1 MVEPCAS
8 HTSPESTT
16 LQQTK
21 GKYMNKSLLTLAAVA
36 VASVATPAMAGSLT
50 AEVRLADVRNGNQ
63 PNSTEYKVEA
73 WDSLYGVKVGAE
85 LQAKQGENAGPIQ
98 ATLSAKAGLEGPT
111 VMGVNSLAFVEL
123 GERLSQEVTT
133 RVGTRNVVTGGNH
146 EFWGVG
152 VKLNRNLLGPVAL
165 NAGYRHRE
173 GFAGADN
180 MNEERWHGGLTLA
193 VNDKTAVGA
202 TYYNTRGT
210 TNSDAVGLSV
220 TRKF

>member
-1 MVEPCAS
+1 
-8 HTSPESTT
+8 
-16 LQQTK
+16 
-21 GKYMNKSLLTLAAVA
+21 MNKSLLTLAAVA

-85 LQAKQGENAGPIQ
+85 LQAKQGENAGPIK

-111 VMGVNSLAFVEL
+111 VMGASSLAYVEL
-123 GERLSQEVTT
+123 GERLSQASA
-133 RVGTRNVVTGGNH
+133 GGNH
-146 EFWGVG
+146 EFWGIG
-152 VKLNRNLLGPVAL
+152 LKLNRNLLGPVAL